1 MRSLFH
7 SDCTIFDYF
16 FREAY
21 SVHWSTWFISC
32 NINFCFTWFFLQIS
46 TSAWQMPVHVMQAL
60 YAPTPTVPTLVP
72 AATASQEMGHT
83 VKVTSPS
90 YCLLRCV
97 SKKIQDWIFKSE
109 RIRKWILRFFTKQ
122 INPRS
127 FGSWFVKETEVA
139 TTRLDYSR
147 LQNSRIFCECEGR
160 KRLKT
165 THTLCGLWGS
175 RASHSRI
182 TLTALPAFRKR
193 PKTTV
198 LQSRIIRFL
207 WRTMIRQILDW
218 SVQ

>member
-7 SDCTIFDYF
+7 SGCTIFDYF
-16 FREAY
+16 FREAC
-21 SVHWSTWFISC
+21 SVHWSTWFIWC

-90 YCLLRCV
+90 YRLLRCV

-139 TTRLDYSR
+139 TRIILDCKTAVFFANARDGNVWKRLTRSVGCEARALHTRGSR
-147 LQNSRIFCECEGR
+147 LRRFPPSENVRKPLFCS
-160 KRLKT
+160 L
-165 THTLCGLWGS
+165 GLFGS
-175 RASHSRI
+175 FDA
-182 TLTALPAFRKR
+182 P
-193 PKTTV
+193 
-198 LQSRIIRFL
+198 
-207 WRTMIRQILDW
+207 W
-218 SVQ
+218 SDRS